1 MKLKERKIMVDVILS
16 MMKME
21 IVELKVNEEVMIE
34 ERKEDKKKDVM
45 MEELR
50 DNVGFKGSV
59 KLEK

>member
-1 MKLKERKIMVDVILS
+1 MVDVILS